1 MDNAK
6 ELLRIYYEAVDSLV
20 EALQKRFRHEDLETL
35 QAIETCLLKA
45 VIKNCPYKKFGP
57 S

>member
-6 ELLRIYYEAVDSLV
+6 ELLRIYYDAVDSLA

-45 VIKNCPYKKFGP
+45 VNI
-57 S
+57 